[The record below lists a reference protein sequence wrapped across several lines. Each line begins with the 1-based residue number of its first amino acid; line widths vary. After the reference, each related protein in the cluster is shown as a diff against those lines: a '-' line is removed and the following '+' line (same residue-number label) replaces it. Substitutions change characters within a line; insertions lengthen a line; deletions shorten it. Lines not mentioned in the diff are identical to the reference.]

1 MNEQQNK
8 IQSEQNVARF
18 RVITEE
24 MANIYENNNADYNN
38 LFGKTFHELALSF
51 SVSRIRENCDQI
63 CYRATRKVRKQVKY
77 ESVRDT
83 LVYMAN
89 YAVMTL
95 AEITP
100 AKDARNKSIPKSK
113 QKFARFRA
121 IIEEMVNLYEKKN
134 ADYGNSFGDT
144 YKQLGLISAVTRI
157 MDKCNRLYNLRA
169 RQNQQRVKEESIRDT
184 LIDLANY
191 AVMTLVEIDRDS
203 KANH

>member
-18 RVITEE
+18 RAITEE
-24 MANIYENNNADYNN
+24 MVNVYENNNADYNN
-38 LFGKTFHELALSF
+38 IFGKTFHELALSF
-51 SVSRIRENCDQI
+51 SVSCIRDNCDRI
-63 CYRATRKVRKQVKY
+63 CYYATRKVRKQVKY
-77 ESVRDT
+77 ESVRDI
-83 LVYMAN
+83 LVYLAN
-89 YAVMTL
+89 YAVMIL

-100 AKDARNKSIPKSK
+100 TKDARNKSIPKSK